1 MKNAALFL
9 LVGLGITAWARVEAQ
24 QPVYVPS
31 TESCVS
37 MSNKSGGGKTF
48 ENTCSRK
55 IFASVYISTGLIFD
69 GYYNSGHMDDLPPGK
84 GRYSYFACPANA
96 EPEDSDTRERVTFN
110 TTSYKCR
117 ETGT

>member
-1 MKNAALFL
+1 MKNATFIL
-9 LVGLGITAWARVEAQ
+9 LVGCGVMTAARASAQ
-24 QPVYVPS
+24 EPVYVPS
-31 TESCVS
+31 VESCVS
-37 MSNKSGGGKTF
+37 ISNNSGGGKTF

-55 IFASVYISTGLIFD
+55 IFASVYISTGLIFG
-69 GYYNSGHMDDLPPGK
+69 GYYNSGHMSDLPPGK